1 MYFFFFQFL
10 EFQNKM
16 NFKKNSFHQ
25 TFKKYLDS
33 TEERLE
39 NSEFPFDS
47 RLLVFFSTA
56 SSHTKA
62 SVEELVWARQV
73 LVHSDQVFLW
83 SFRLTYLMLCCLR
96 CAVLPVPYTR
106 LFRPCGMLAQDFEC
120 EPKRTQCHL

>member
-1 MYFFFFQFL
+1 
-10 EFQNKM
+10 M

-62 SVEELVWARQV
+62 SVWRNLYGRG
-73 LVHSDQVFLW
+73 
-83 SFRLTYLMLCCLR
+83 RL
-96 CAVLPVPYTR
+96 
-106 LFRPCGMLAQDFEC
+106 
-120 EPKRTQCHL
+120 